1 MLSVPRSDLDWHK
14 SGQASVAVQRC
25 FEEPAGTSFQPG
37 WDGDDDDG
45 DDSDDDGNNDSNED
59 GSDCIEWCFEEPR
72 TSFQP
77 GWDPPD
83 RHPLI
88 DPTAL

>member
-1 MLSVPRSDLDWHK
+1 M
-14 SGQASVAVQRC
+14 AVQRC

-37 WDGDDDDG
+37 WNDDDG
-45 DDSDDDGNNDSNED
+45 DVDGDSDDGDDGNNDD
-59 GSDCIEWCFEEPR
+59 GSDCEWCFEDPR
-72 TSFQP
+72 TSFQLRR
-77 GWDPPD
+77 DPSD